1 VIWSEHL
8 PTFLLQMFG
17 PPVAVYNRGDAH
29 ANAAPEPGFMIPWV
43 PAHSNDEPPF

>member
-1 VIWSEHL
+1 MIWSEHL

-17 PPVAVYNRGDAH
+17 PPVPAGDAH

>member
-17 PPVAVYNRGDAH
+17 PPVGAGDAQT
-29 ANAAPEPGFMIPWV
+29 NSAPEPFSPMWV